1 LQAQEQTAEVTRL
14 IAVLAEVKK
23 YGVSGYIYVHI
34 LAPRAASVPLF
45 RRIYQMTGHE
55 NIEALIAREANNQL
69 KPSDH
74 PLLGLVRLARL
85 KLPELINPAS
95 TIELKNR
102 LEGASNHLTRQV
114 LKYWSQNKHLW
125 MTFDVRPARPGDPPG
140 MQQGTNIWGGV

>member
-1 LQAQEQTAEVTRL
+1 
-14 IAVLAEVKK
+14 
-23 YGVSGYIYVHI
+23 
-34 LAPRAASVPLF
+34 
-45 RRIYQMTGHE
+45 MTGHE

-74 PLLGLVRLARL
+74 RLLGLVRLARL
-85 KLPELINPAS
+85 KMPELINPPS